1 DLSGGAPDCPVCPST
16 AASPMA
22 TLLVEGYKYPPT
34 TTTPRGEPAPGAPVE
49 PDTATTEVV
58 PARPASPTEAITV
71 SSGDEAEAGDATP
84 GGASPMEAGP
94 SDIPGGLL
102 GDEIIIEPPLLGGSD
117 DLVRAAPD
125 PLIWGGPTL
134 AWMSTGAGAYFVLND
149 LNERELWDELRA
161 VTQLARRSAEV
172 VDLTS
177 RCEGLKEEGGA
188 IRESVRRLRD
198 KVRRL
203 KAEADHREEEL
214 RQMKGNLQ
222 AVTVEWDKASL
233 PVDSLSKHLEA
244 ERSEGR
250 ALKAQIG

>member
-1 DLSGGAPDCPVCPST
+1 
-16 AASPMA
+16 
-22 TLLVEGYKYPPT
+22 
-34 TTTPRGEPAPGAPVE
+34 
-49 PDTATTEVV
+49 VV

-84 GGASPMEAGP
+84 GGASPMVSDLLRAIPDTPEVTLISGTWSTEEAGP

-161 VTQLARRSAEV
+161 VTQ
-172 VDLTS
+172 
-177 RCEGLKEEGGA
+177 
-188 IRESVRRLRD
+188 VRVL
-198 KVRRL
+198 
-203 KAEADHREEEL
+203 
-214 RQMKGNLQ
+214 
-222 AVTVEWDKASL
+222 
-233 PVDSLSKHLEA
+233 LSFVLGVLCPFA
-244 ERSEGR
+244 M
-250 ALKAQIG
+250 